1 LNVFPIRIP
10 PLRDRRRIF
19 PCWQLTSFTSLQP
32 NAQEHSRNSLCV
44 MEELLTWDWPG
55 NIRELENFMERSMIF
70 GRGKLLD
77 APLSE
82 LRDFGPTRKEFQQA
96 HAGASAS
103 LKEAIGC
110 LRPERAPVEWN
121 DKQQS
126 EEILAALIESNGQ
139 VGGPAG
145 AAARLRVNRTTL
157 IARMK
162 KLGIDPKRFVRTE
175 SGVERE
181 PFLPRQ
187 EVLDEG
193 SNLGPGELRIPS
205 LQGTG

>member
-1 LNVFPIRIP
+1 
-10 PLRDRRRIF
+10 
-19 PCWQLTSFTSLQP
+19 
-32 NAQEHSRNSLCV
+32 
-44 MEELLTWDWPG
+44 
-55 NIRELENFMERSMIF
+55 
-70 GRGKLLD
+70 
-77 APLSE
+77 
-82 LRDFGPTRKEFQQA
+82 
-96 HAGASAS
+96 

-193 SNLGPGELRIPS
+193 SDLGPGELRIPS
-205 LQGTG
+205 LQGQAENAHYENFFQHESN